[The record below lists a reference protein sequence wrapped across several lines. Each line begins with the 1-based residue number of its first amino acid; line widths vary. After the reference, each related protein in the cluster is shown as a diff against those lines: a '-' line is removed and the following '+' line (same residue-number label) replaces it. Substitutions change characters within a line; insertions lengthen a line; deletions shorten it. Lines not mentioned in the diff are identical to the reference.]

1 MSNLVIGL
9 SLIGV
14 VLVWV
19 IVRYFSAMKSQ
30 RVKVQEKVLK
40 DQKYQRV
47 LEKAKVAEHE
57 EKVFKAQTGHVS
69 SQLSLAKEFELT
81 SISQAI
87 FWYQKA
93 AALDNDIA
101 QNALA
106 RLCRLDRSDS
116 DGEAKSKY
124 WQQVVLAKRKEPE
137 ALYQLGYYLV
147 SGYGTEIDTESG
159 VEKII
164 AAAEQGHVE
173 AQLFLGDWYVA
184 EINQHKD
191 PLVAF
196 GWRVRAALTDEVKGC
211 IKTAFCYQSG
221 VGVAKDRARAIYWL
235 ERAAEMGSS
244 EAQFL
249 AAKMHL
255 GSDANDAA
263 IAYVWFSIANAFGH
277 KTAKTERDEAAQYVG
292 IESILAAQS
301 VANSVFR
308 LLKRQ
313 PVARHRVID
322 LMDRVYARS
331 SYRPDEDVLA
341 SLASGELAG
350 DTAQAEAIAS
360 RDGEVEMDLSSVA
373 SPERDSEFCDIEN
386 GVSANAEKSEGS
398 DDSSLASETKNE
410 TATKEYQQQ
419 NWATSWDSFTAESK
433 KSSS

>member
-19 IVRYFSAMKSQ
+19 IVRYFSAVKSQ
-30 RVKVQEKVLK
+30 RVRVQEKVLK
-40 DQKYQRV
+40 DQKYQQV

-81 SISQAI
+81 SISKAI

-159 VEKII
+159 VEKIT

-196 GWRVRAALTDEVKGC
+196 GWRG
-211 IKTAFCYQSG
+211 
-221 VGVAKDRARAIYWL
+221 
-235 ERAAEMGSS
+235 
-244 EAQFL
+244 
-249 AAKMHL
+249 
-255 GSDANDAA
+255 
-263 IAYVWFSIANAFGH
+263 
-277 KTAKTERDEAAQYVG
+277 
-292 IESILAAQS
+292 
-301 VANSVFR
+301 
-308 LLKRQ
+308 
-313 PVARHRVID
+313 
-322 LMDRVYARS
+322 
-331 SYRPDEDVLA
+331 
-341 SLASGELAG
+341 ASGT
-350 DTAQAEAIAS
+350 D
-360 RDGEVEMDLSSVA
+360 R
-373 SPERDSEFCDIEN
+373 
-386 GVSANAEKSEGS
+386 
-398 DDSSLASETKNE
+398 
-410 TATKEYQQQ
+410 
-419 NWATSWDSFTAESK
+419 
-433 KSSS
+433 